1 MADGDGP
8 REGELAL
15 LDGEGGEWSAADA
28 KHWAEVYREL
38 IRFCRQALGE
48 DRSPDGDGLRRRLE
62 QFEKRLAFWKSGPIT
77 KG

>member
-1 MADGDGP
+1 MAEGAGR
-8 REGELAL
+8 REGEFAL

-28 KHWAEVYREL
+28 KHWARVYGEL
-38 IRFCRQALGE
+38 IRFCRQVLGE

-62 QFEKRLAFWKSGPIT
+62 QLEKRLAFWESGPLT